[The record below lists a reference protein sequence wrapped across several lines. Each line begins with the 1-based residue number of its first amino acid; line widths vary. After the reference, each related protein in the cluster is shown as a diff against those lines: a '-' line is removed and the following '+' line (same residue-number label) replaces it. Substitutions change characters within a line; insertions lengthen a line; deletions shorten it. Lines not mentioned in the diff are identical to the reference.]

1 MALTLNDVRDLTQLL
16 ALHPEWRAEV
26 RRLVLTDELLEL
38 PGLVHNLAAAQLRT
52 EAAVH
57 DLVEAQQ
64 RTEARLE
71 QLAEAQRRTE
81 ARLEQ
86 LAEAQRRT
94 EARLERLE
102 AVVQELAE
110 AQRQMEARLQRLEA
124 VVHDLAEAQRQMEA
138 RLQRLEAVVHDLAEA
153 QQRTEARLEQLAE
166 AQRQMEARLQRL
178 EAVVQELAEAQRR
191 TEATVHELVKVQQ
204 RFEMRLQRLEDR
216 MSKLEGRDLERH
228 YREKVGVYLGRWLWP
243 VRAISPAE
251 LRETLEARLDE
262 SQVEDV
268 MNLDVL
274 IEGRAR
280 WRPDK
285 PQVWLA
291 MEVSSVVDRNDV
303 KRAQRRA
310 ALLREAGYRAIPAVA
325 GERLTE
331 GAEGLAKDS
340 PIIIVEDGRS
350 RGWERFLADETGA

>member
-86 LAEAQRRT
+86 LAEAQQRT
-94 EARLERLE
+94 EARLE
-102 AVVQELAE
+102 Q
-110 AQRQMEARLQRLEA
+110 
-124 VVHDLAEAQRQMEA
+124 LAEAQRQMEA